1 MNIYEAAKKAR
12 EASII
17 LQAVESDAKRKAL
30 ESIKEALE
38 PHQ

>member
-17 LQAVESDAKRKAL
+17 LQAIESDDKRKAL
-30 ESIKEALE
+30 ESIK
-38 PHQ
+38 